1 MLNTKLKL
9 TLGLAVLAAATAL
22 AQTQT
27 NAPVGATS
35 APPVEAPAATPV
47 AATPAAP
54 ATVAPVAV
62 TPTASQPITFDQ
74 WAKEVK
80 NLVVPLTWGA
90 DIRIRNEY
98 FNNGLSLTS
107 DPLRPPFPPS
117 VPPNTTPQSPFAP
130 QHSQD
135 YFRYRGRVWA
145 SILPT
150 NDVTINLR
158 LAAEPREFMEPSTM
172 DTYYTHSGM
181 QWRYGIID
189 TFNAQWKKPLDLP
202 ATVTV
207 GRQDIFLGDGFLVGD
222 GTPEDGS
229 FTSFFD
235 AARITYE
242 LKKINTTIDAIGL
255 FQDARPDGW
264 LPTLG
269 PSTSLGGDPEPLL
282 LTDQNEKGCILWI
295 ANKSLPAANVDGYF
309 MYKNDSRLGSNPQAS
324 FGDNADIFTAGGR
337 VTGLVQDHWKYSA
350 EGAYQFGRKQDP
362 ELNGQTAADNPL
374 LAPSAQT
381 KGYRDIDAFA
391 VNSKLTYLFKDK
403 LNDQLSLA
411 FEYITGDD
419 PKTKNDEMFDVL
431 WGRWPQWS
439 EMYNVYGNVQ
449 ESRVG
454 QIANV
459 IRVGPTWSVDPIKDM
474 NFSLTYNALF
484 AVQDVPTRDLDETLL
499 PALAGGL
506 TTLGPYSGDGDFR
519 GHYVQAVLKYKFN
532 SHVSAHLWS
541 EFLFPGDFY
550 AGNQVMNFLRAE
562 IMFTF

>member
-9 TLGLAVLAAATAL
+9 TLGLAALAAATAL
-22 AQTQT
+22 AQTPT
-27 NAPVGATS
+27 AETATVTSAVPATATS
-35 APPVEAPAATPV
+35 PAPP
-47 AATPAAP
+47 
-54 ATVAPVAV
+54 
-62 TPTASQPITFDQ
+62 PITFDQ

-80 NLVVPLTWGA
+80 NLTVPLTWGA

-107 DPLRPPFPPS
+107 DPLKPPFPPS
-117 VPPNTTPQSPFAP
+117 VPPNTIPQSPFAP

-135 YFRYRGRVWA
+135 YFRYRGRVWV
-145 SILPT
+145 SLLPT

-158 LAAEPREFMEPSTM
+158 LAAEPRQFMEPSTM
-172 DTYYTHSGM
+172 DTYYEHSGM

-235 AARITYE
+235 SARITVNLE
-242 LKKINTTIDAIGL
+242 NLKTTIDAIGL
-255 FQDARPDGW
+255 AQCARPDAW
-264 LPTLG
+264 MPTLG
-269 PSTSLGGDPEPLL
+269 PSTSLGGDPESLL

-309 MYKNDSRLGSNPQAS
+309 IYKNDSRLDSGPPAS
-324 FGDNADIFTAGGR
+324 FGDNADIFTVGGR

-350 EGAYQFGRKQDP
+350 EGAYQFGQKQDP
-362 ELNGQTAADNPL
+362 ELNGQTPAPNPL

-381 KGYRDIDAFA
+381 KGYRNIDAFA

-459 IRVGPTWSVDPIKDM
+459 IRFGPTWSVDPIKDM

-506 TTLGPYSGDGDFR
+506 TTLGPYSGAGDFR
-519 GHYVQAVLKYKFN
+519 GHYLQAVLKYKFN
-532 SHVSAHLWS
+532 SHVSGHLWS

-550 AGNQVMNFLRAE
+550 AGNQVENFLRAE